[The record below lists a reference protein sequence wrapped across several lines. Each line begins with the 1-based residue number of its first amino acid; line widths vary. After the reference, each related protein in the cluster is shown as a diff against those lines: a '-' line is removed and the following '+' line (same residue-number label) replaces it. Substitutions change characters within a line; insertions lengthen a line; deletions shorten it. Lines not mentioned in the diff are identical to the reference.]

1 MGIQDAAKLVFT
13 LYTLLVIF
21 CRQCQKVSFS
31 LKILRHWLWP
41 FDPAHLF
48 IIYYIYYSRI
58 TLDWTK
64 SEVAAIYRISS
75 HKWIQTQFMA
85 QSSVGCAVVNLHIS
99 QILRGHLFCWLR
111 AQRAGADVSA
121 TRCVRR
127 QKERWSVCEEWGERC
142 RRLTRKLYVLAWRLT
157 AAWRNE
163 RRRPCARLNWGLGVK
178 ATRQDRVTVVCR
190 WAARS
195 GGPLRPGRRCRW
207 LMRDSRSLWCLLFAL
222 QSGNDRLGQM
232 SHAHAMTP
240 SFPFAVIRAAESRGG
255 GREAKGWPSLS
266 TNQSVFFSFPFSTWH
281 SVKN

>member
-1 MGIQDAAKLVFT
+1 MRLMSRSVTKNWDTNGHTGCSKTCLYIIHIISYFLSTVPKSVIFT
-13 LYTLLVIF
+13 LNLATLTLTF
-21 CRQCQKVSFS
+21 
-31 LKILRHWLWP
+31 WP
-41 FDPAHLF
+41 RTE
-48 IIYYIYYSRI
+48 YYSRI

-190 WAARS
+190 W
-195 GGPLRPGRRCRW
+195 
-207 LMRDSRSLWCLLFAL
+207 
-222 QSGNDRLGQM
+222 
-232 SHAHAMTP
+232 
-240 SFPFAVIRAAESRGG
+240 
-255 GREAKGWPSLS
+255 
-266 TNQSVFFSFPFSTWH
+266 
-281 SVKN
+281 